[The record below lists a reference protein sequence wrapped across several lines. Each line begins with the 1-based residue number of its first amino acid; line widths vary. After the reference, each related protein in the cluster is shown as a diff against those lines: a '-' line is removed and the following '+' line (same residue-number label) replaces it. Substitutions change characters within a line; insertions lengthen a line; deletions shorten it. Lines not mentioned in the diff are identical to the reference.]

1 MTGMSDSAGGIFRF
15 KRFSLRNER
24 SAMKVNTDACLLGSA
39 MTLLPSDRRLLDIG
53 TGTGVIAMMAA
64 QRLSGQPFEI
74 TAIDID
80 TASCEEA
87 SSNFASSPWVSSLR
101 CINVPLSAFRPDG
114 PFDLIFS
121 NPPYFENSLKNPS
134 ARDAAARHSDS
145 LSWRDIL
152 EFASGTR
159 SQRVS
164 LVLPS
169 SEEIPLRREAAAIGY
184 TLFRIIRIS
193 SKPGKPCRR
202 IIAEFTLSPC
212 TVPDE
217 SNLCLLDESGKN
229 SPGYAS
235 LLADFLTG
243 SVTSELVE
251 VNDVTV
257 KTYKNGFG
265 SNDFKEISFD

>member
-1 MTGMSDSAGGIFRF
+1 MSDFEKGVFRF

-24 SAMKVNTDACLLGSA
+24 AAMKVGTDACLLGSA
-39 MTLLPSDRRLLDIG
+39 MTLLPSDRRFLDIG

-87 SSNFASSPWVSSLR
+87 SANFSSSRWASSLR
-101 CINVPLSAFRPDG
+101 CINVPLASFPADG

-152 EFASGTR
+152 NFASRTR
-159 SQRVS
+159 SLRVS

-169 SEEIPLRREAAAIGY
+169 SEEIPLRREAAASGY
-184 TLFRIIRIS
+184 SLFRIIRINTT
-193 SKPGKPCRR
+193 PGKPIRR
-202 IIAEFTLSPC
+202 IIAEFSLSACPS
-212 TVPDE
+212 PEE
-217 SNLCLLDESGKN
+217 SCLSIQNEKGGN
-229 SPGYAS
+229 SVEYAS
-235 LLADFLTG
+235 LLKDFLLTC
-243 SVTSELVE
+243 
-251 VNDVTV
+251 
-257 KTYKNGFG
+257 
-265 SNDFKEISFD
+265 

>member
-24 SAMKVNTDACLLGSA
+24 SAMKVNTDACLLGAA
-39 MTLLPSDRRLLDIG
+39 MTLLPDDRTLLDVG
-53 TGTGVIAMMAA
+53 TGTGVIALMAA
-64 QRLSGQPFEI
+64 QRLSPHPFSI

-80 TASCEEA
+80 KDSSEEA
-87 SSNFASSPWVSSLR
+87 SGNFASSPWSRSLTSL
-101 CINVPLSAFRPDG
+101 NVPLEAFRPDG

-152 EFASGTR
+152 DFASRTC

-235 LLADFLTG
+235 LLADFL
-243 SVTSELVE
+243 
-251 VNDVTV
+251 
-257 KTYKNGFG
+257 
-265 SNDFKEISFD
+265 ISC